1 MTLYNPSP
9 ELEEP
14 AESRPVD
21 VAGSPFLDPGV
32 PSVAAVIQRI
42 GEDKELSAQ
51 RRAALASALRS
62 MARLLGQ
69 DPAVMPAMPGT
80 YRRRVARLTPAGT
93 GLSTKRLANI
103 RSDALYALRRYGVLT
118 RRCALP
124 ALGPAWCAVWD

>member
-9 ELEEP
+9 ELEDP
-14 AESRPVD
+14 AEPV
-21 VAGSPFLDPGV
+21 AMGSPFLDPGV
-32 PSVAAVIQRI
+32 PSVAVVIQRI

-51 RRAALASALRS
+51 RRAALASALRT

-93 GLSTKRLANI
+93 GLSM
-103 RSDALYALRRYGVLT
+103 
-118 RRCALP
+118 P
-124 ALGPAWCAVWD
+124 